1 MVEINK
7 PSCRVT
13 SCNFMLPHLEPLP
26 LSSPSL
32 ALSSLPWAVVMAGSV
47 RGTMVVMVVHV
58 VCLFENKH

>member
-32 ALSSLPWAVVMAGSV
+32 AVLSPLGRSHGRFGAWYYGGDGGTRSL
-47 RGTMVVMVVHV
+47 
-58 VCLFENKH
+58 FI